1 MRSGAARRAGRSLVQ
16 RILQRHVVAAP
27 GSSVEPVV
35 QTGDFISVRPWRV
48 MTHDNSHAV
57 IQKFRSL
64 GAGRPWDPRQ
74 MVFALDHDIQNTSAS
89 NLARYA
95 SIEEFARQ
103 HDVDFYPAGRG
114 IGHQVMVEE
123 LYAEP
128 GSLCV
133 ASDSH
138 SNMYGGVGCLGTPVV
153 RTDAAS
159 IWTTGRTW
167 WRVPPIARVDLV
179 GRLPPGCSGK
189 DVIIALCGVLNQDE
203 VLNHAV
209 EFGGQGVGSLGI
221 EDRLTIANMS
231 TEWGAL
237 CGLFPIDEHVLRW
250 WSSRAGAV
258 VRPRPGAPAPLASA
272 ASRAERARRLVD
284 DLESNP
290 LAADE
295 DAQYAKRFRLDMST
309 LSPLVTGGNVLKE
322 AEAAGAGERIRIQK
336 AWLVSCVNARS
347 GDIAAAARELRGRKV
362 APWVDFYVA
371 AASSEV
377 QAQSE
382 LTGDWQV
389 LLDAGAK
396 VLPPGCGACAGLGA
410 GTISAGEVGV
420 ATTNRNFKGRMGSR
434 EGIVHLASPAVV
446 GASAAEGFIAAPAGS
461 RQARAPV
468 VVERVEQS
476 GLEPEAGQ
484 DGAVADLPLG
494 SQQPL
499 VEDFPRIIE
508 GELLWCGADNIST
521 DGIYHGRLMYEVLSE
536 EQMANASMEN
546 YDPRFAGLV
555 QTTTS
560 PIVASGSNFGCGSSR
575 EQAAQCL
582 KHAGVA
588 ALLAASYSATY
599 TRNALNNGLPAFE
612 SPELSLFLRQKFGSG
627 TEASIE
633 RPTVATGYRAR
644 LDLTAWEV
652 RLLEGQELV
661 ASFPL
666 VPMGAAAQELVACG
680 GIEPWIRRQLAS
692 ERAADPTCARGSLGA

>member
-27 GSSVEPVV
+27 GSSCEAAV
-35 QTGDFISVRPWRV
+35 QTGDFVSVRPWRV

-64 GAGRPWDPRQ
+64 GAGRPKDSRQ

-89 NLARYA
+89 NLERYA
-95 SIEEFARQ
+95 SIEEFARA

-128 GSLCV
+128 GSMCV

-189 DVIIALCGVLNQDE
+189 DVIIALCGFLNQDE

-209 EFGGQGVGSLGI
+209 EFGGEGVGSLGV

-237 CGLFPIDEHVLRW
+237 CGLFPIDEHALRW
-250 WSSRAGAV
+250 WSRRASEV
-258 VRPRPGAPAPLASA
+258 VRPRPGAPVPLASA
-272 ASRAERARRLVD
+272 VSRAERARQLVD
-284 DLESNP
+284 DFESNP
-290 LAADE
+290 LAADD
-295 DAQYAKRFRLDMST
+295 DAQYAKRFCLDMST
-309 LSPLVTGGNVLKE
+309 LSPLITGGNVLKS
-322 AEAAGAGERIRIQK
+322 AEVAGAGERIKIHK
-336 AWLVSCVNARS
+336 AWLVSCVNARA
-347 GDIAAAARELRGRKV
+347 GDMAAAARELRGRKV
-362 APWVDFYVA
+362 APWVEFYVA

-389 LLDAGAK
+389 LLDAGAI

-410 GTISAGEVGV
+410 GTIGAGEVGI

-434 EGIVHLASPAVV
+434 DGIVHLASPAVV

-461 RQARAPV
+461 RSARAGV
-468 VVERVEQS
+468 VVKRVTE
-476 GLEPEAGQ
+476 GQ

-499 VEDFPRIIE
+499 VEDFPRAIE

-536 EQMANASMEN
+536 EEMAKASMEN

-555 QTTTS
+555 QAATS
-560 PIVASGSNFGCGSSR
+560 PIVASGANFGCGSSR
-575 EQAAQCL
+575 EQAAQCF
-582 KHAGVA
+582 KYAGVS
-588 ALLAASYSATY
+588 ALLATSYSATY

-612 SPELSLFLRQKFGSG
+612 SPELALFLREKFGSG

-644 LDLTAWEV
+644 LDLPAWEV
-652 RLLEGQELV
+652 QLFEGQEPV
-661 ASFPL
+661 ATFPL
-666 VPMGAAAQELVACG
+666 VPMGSAAQELIACG
-680 GIEPWIRRQLAS
+680 GIEPWISRQLAAEDS
-692 ERAADPTCARGSLGA
+692 TGA